1 MIFFSDEMCV
11 ESGLTPYF
19 ELLVVKVCFI
29 FTRTILA
36 SK

>member
-1 MIFFSDEMCV
+1 MFFFSDEMCV

-19 ELLVVKVCFI
+19 ERFVAKVCFI
-29 FTRTILA
+29 FTRTTLA